1 MNRGG
6 ELLKRFIFA
15 IVIIIITSCF
25 LYSIEKPSTDTIIF
39 SDDMFLI
46 IEDQLIEFGD
56 PVIKKKDVIY
66 FSFDIIKKYIDEDL
80 YFDES
85 ESMIIFTNERFVK
98 RFVIGE
104 SNGSINSKEYSIDN
118 PVIKIDGVIYVPINI
133 FINDYNI
140 AIKYY
145 EATNAV
151 VVDFTD
157 MNYLEGEIILDIPVI
172 RSDLSDKAPKISNNL
187 VKGSIVNV
195 YGEYEKWFK
204 IRTQD
209 GLPGFIEKKYLKL
222 LLVNDKYKNK
232 LIDVNNDKQTIE
244 NKINLTWD
252 YTYSKV
258 KYTDK
263 IAPIH
268 GVNVIAPTW
277 FSILDT
283 EGNILDKGNKEYVSK
298 YKALGYNI
306 WALVDNSFEPDLT
319 HDVLKSSKTRENII
333 QKLLDI
339 YLAYG
344 FDGINIDFE
353 NVYLKDRDLLT
364 QFVRELYP
372 VFKENNII
380 VSMDITT
387 ISTSENWSMCY
398 DRNRLQDSVDYL
410 ILMAYDQHWASSPIA
425 GSVAEYNWVENGI
438 LDVLEEVSNEKLIL
452 AIPFYTRLWKIEES
466 QISSKSL
473 SMNGANNFISD
484 NKIETIWNEEVR
496 QYYGEVEKEDILYMI
511 WLEEENSLN
520 HKISLVHKYDLMGI
534 ASWRKGY
541 ETPDIWQSIDYT
553 LN

>member
-151 VVDFTD
+151 VLDFTD